1 MSTSN
6 KFGTRKLIAWLDA
19 HPGARFILTAST
31 AELCARNLDGREP
44 DDQRFVSSEL
54 PLVASELAGMV
65 DEMEAW
71 EGDDFAFRD
80 EEELLG
86 EIFGELRRADD
97 GDDEDDGETVNDP
110 SFSRTPAGPLVMPLP
125 LPQELFS
132 EGESRTLVVRPQRA
146 FSPQR
151 FVVPSS
157 MAALGFVVESLTF
170 GGETTHVGL
179 PSELFSEAAL
189 PLQLPS
195 GPIFPN
201 QTIEV
206 QVRRD
211 PSRAL
216 FVGMLMGTVEPPAST
231 EPEES

>member
-1 MSTSN
+1 MSAST
-6 KFGTRKLIAWLDA
+6 KFASRKLIAWLDA
-19 HPGARFILTAST
+19 HPGARFIMTAST
-31 AELCARNLDGREP
+31 VELCARNLDGRER
-44 DDQRFVSSEL
+44 DNQRFVDSEL
-54 PLVASELAGMV
+54 PLIASELAGMV
-65 DEMEAW
+65 DEMEEW
-71 EGDDFAFRD
+71 ERKHFSD

-86 EIFGELRRADD
+86 EIFDEVEEDD
-97 GDDEDDGETVNDP
+97 GDEDEDDRVHGGGYVP
-110 SFSRTPAGPLVMPLP
+110 PPGPLVMPLP

-132 EGESRTLVVRPQRA
+132 EGESRTLIVRPQRA

-151 FVVPSS
+151 FVVPST

-195 GPIFPN
+195 GPILPN

-216 FVGMLMGTVEPPAST
+216 FVGMLMGTVDPPAST
-231 EPEES
+231 EPEPES